1 MRRKKEE
8 TIGPFTSGYK
18 MDFLESGKKMVMVTE
33 EVARKMVQ
41 AKKDAEM
48 TEAVNR
54 RPSFSDR
61 TGHKEDLQKRKNSA
75 IL

>member
-8 TIGPFTSGYK
+8 TVGPFTSGYK
-18 MDFLESGKKMVMVTE
+18 MDFLASGKKMVMVTE

-54 RPSFSDR
+54 RPSFFR
-61 TGHKEDLQKRKNSA
+61 PNRAQRRLAKKKK
-75 IL
+75 